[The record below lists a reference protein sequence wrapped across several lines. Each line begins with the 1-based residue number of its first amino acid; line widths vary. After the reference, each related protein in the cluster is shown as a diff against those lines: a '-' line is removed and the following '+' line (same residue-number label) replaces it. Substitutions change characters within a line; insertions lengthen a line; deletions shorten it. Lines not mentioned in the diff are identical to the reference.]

1 MPERDRPSTEC
12 EGTDPVL
19 ASSHATNNKKA
30 PEDLALLVS
39 AVRAGGAIAL
49 KYYQTDYKR
58 WSKEGGSPVT
68 EADLAV
74 NSYLHD
80 TLTAARPDYGWL
92 SEESAD
98 DDARLSRN
106 HVFVVDPIDGTV
118 AFLKGRPHFTICA
131 AVVVD
136 GRPCCGAI
144 YNPASDELYVARLGD
159 GATRNGEPIHVGT
172 REVIEGCDML
182 GDRTQL
188 TALPW
193 PPMYVQNRN
202 SVAYR
207 VMLVADGSADAS
219 VSLTPKRDWD
229 LAAADVFLHE
239 AGGRL
244 SDAQGHT
251 LVYNRPSTLQP
262 SLVAANPGLH
272 AEIVALLRH

>member
-1 MPERDRPSTEC
+1 LQER
-12 EGTDPVL
+12 
-19 ASSHATNNKKA
+19 
-30 PEDLALLVS
+30 EDLKLLED
-39 AVRAGGAIAL
+39 AVRAAGDIAR
-49 KYYQTDYKR
+49 KYYGGDYKR
-58 WSKEGGSPVT
+58 WNKEGGSPVT

-74 NSYLHD
+74 NKYLCD

-98 DDARLSRN
+98 DPARLEKS

-118 AFLKGRPHFTICA
+118 AFLKNRPHFTVCA

-144 YNPASDELYVARLGD
+144 YNPASDELYSARLGN
-159 GATRNGEPIHVGT
+159 GARRNGVPIHVGP
-172 REVIEGCDML
+172 RDRLEGAAML

-188 TALPW
+188 SLPPF
-193 PPMYVQNRN
+193 PPMHLQNRN

-219 VSLTPKRDWD
+219 VSLTGKRDWD
-229 LAAADVFLHE
+229 LAAADVILHE

-244 SDAQGHT
+244 TDAQGSLMT
-251 LVYNRPSTLQP
+251 YNRPSTLQT
-262 SLVAANPGLH
+262 SLVAANPALH
-272 AEIVALLRH
+272 AEIVALLAG